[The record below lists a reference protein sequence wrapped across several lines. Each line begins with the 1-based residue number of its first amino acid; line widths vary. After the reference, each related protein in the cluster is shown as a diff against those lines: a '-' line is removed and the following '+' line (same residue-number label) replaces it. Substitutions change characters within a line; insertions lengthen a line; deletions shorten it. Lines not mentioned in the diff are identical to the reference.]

1 MAKKIMAVDD
11 SATIR
16 ELLRDTL
23 SAAGYDVI
31 TAVDGADALA
41 KMGRESCDMLVTDLN
56 MPKLDGIG
64 LVSAVRKLPG
74 RRFLPIIML
83 TSETDGAKKIAG
95 KAAGA
100 SAWLDKPFKPQ
111 QLLSIVQM
119 VLR

>member
-11 SATIR
+11 SPTIL
-16 ELLRDTL
+16 ELLHDILTT
-23 SAAGYDVI
+23 AGYDVI

-41 KMGRESCDMLVTDLN
+41 KLGRESCDMLVADLN
-56 MPKLDGIG
+56 MPQLDGIG

-74 RRFLPIIML
+74 RRFLPILML

-100 SAWLDKPFKPQ
+100 SAWIDKPFKPQ

>member
-1 MAKKIMAVDD
+1 MTVDD
-11 SATIR
+11 SPTIR

-23 SAAGYDVI
+23 SAAGYEVI
-31 TAVDGADALA
+31 TAVDGADALG
-41 KMGRESCDMLVTDLN
+41 KMSASTYDMLVTDLN
-56 MPKLDGIG
+56 MPQLDGIG

-95 KAAGA
+95 KQAGA
-100 SAWLDKPFKPQ
+100 SAWIDKPFKPQ
-111 QLLSIVQM
+111 QLLSLVQM

>member
-1 MAKKIMAVDD
+1 MAVDD
-11 SATIR
+11 SPTIR
-16 ELLRDTL
+16 ELLRDIL

-56 MPKLDGIG
+56 MPQLDGIG

-74 RRFLPIIML
+74 QRFLPILML

-95 KAAGA
+95 KKAGA
-100 SAWLDKPFKPQ
+100 SAWIDKPFKPQ
-111 QLLSIVQM
+111 QLLSVVQM

>member
-16 ELLRDTL
+16 ELLRDIL

-56 MPKLDGIG
+56 MPQLDGIG

-74 RRFLPIIML
+74 QRFLPILML

-95 KAAGA
+95 KKAGA
-100 SAWLDKPFKPQ
+100 SAWIDKPFKPQ
-111 QLLSIVQM
+111 QLLSVVQM

>member
-23 SAAGYDVI
+23 TAAGYVVV
-31 TAVDGADALA
+31 TAVDGSDALA
-41 KMGRESCDMLVTDLN
+41 KMVREPCDMLVTDLN
-56 MPKLDGIG
+56 MPKIDGID
-64 LVSAVRKLPG
+64 LVSAVRKMPG
-74 RRFLPIIML
+74 RRFLPILML
-83 TSETDGAKKIAG
+83 TSETDGEKKIAG

-100 SAWLDKPFKPQ
+100 SAWIDKPFKPQ
-111 QLLSIVQM
+111 QLLSVVQM

>member
-11 SATIR
+11 SPTIL
-16 ELLRDTL
+16 ELLHDILTT
-23 SAAGYDVI
+23 AGYDVI

-41 KMGRESCDMLVTDLN
+41 KLGRESCDMLVTDLN
-56 MPKLDGIG
+56 MPQLDGIG

-74 RRFLPIIML
+74 RRFLPILML

-100 SAWLDKPFKPQ
+100 SAWIDKPFKPQ